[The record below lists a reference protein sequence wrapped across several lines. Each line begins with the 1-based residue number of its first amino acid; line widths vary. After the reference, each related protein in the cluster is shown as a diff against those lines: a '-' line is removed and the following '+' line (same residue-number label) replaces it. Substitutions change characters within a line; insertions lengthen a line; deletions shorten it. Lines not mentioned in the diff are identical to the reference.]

1 MQLNLDIESF
11 FSFLFLLKDAGSS
24 FSFQYKKK
32 KKKRNGGRLIADQ
45 NSPPVNAAHSFSD
58 KKNETPIT
66 G

>member
-32 KKKRNGGRLIADQ
+32 KNGGRLIADQ

>member
-24 FSFQYKKK
+24 FFFQYKKK
-32 KKKRNGGRLIADQ
+32 NGGRLIADQ
-45 NSPPVNAAHSFSD
+45 NSPPVNAAHCFSD
-58 KKNETPIT
+58 KKNETLIT

>member
-24 FSFQYKKK
+24 FSFQYQKKK
-32 KKKRNGGRLIADQ
+32 KNGGRLIADQ
-45 NSPPVNAAHSFSD
+45 NSPPVNAAHCFSD
-58 KKNETPIT
+58 KKNETLIT